1 MLDATDLKILD
12 ILQENGRTKR
22 SLIAEKVG
30 LSLPSLSERL
40 NKLEESGVN
49 EGYFTRLD
57 KKRFG
62 FDIMAFIIVITD
74 SSKNYETLLNNALS
88 TPEILECHSVLG
100 QGSHLLKT
108 VVKDTAA
115 LENLLATIQ
124 SWPGVTR
131 TVTNFVLSTIKETTK
146 LNIKNGG

>member
-40 NKLEESGVN
+40 NKLEESGVI